1 MYVRNKEQCTAY
13 RYFVCVFLTLF
24 VLVPVLSSS
33 FCHFFQPSI
42 YMFRAFAQV
51 TTKDSVAGPLTLP
64 IADFD
69 LDTFLSFSNGI
80 GSNNPTYDEY
90 EEEPYNAHD
99 KIGAHG
105 IEEPYDTHGDD
116 TEIPTVSKRDHYYK

>member
-1 MYVRNKEQCTAY
+1 
-13 RYFVCVFLTLF
+13 
-24 VLVPVLSSS
+24 
-33 FCHFFQPSI
+33 
-42 YMFRAFAQV
+42 MFRAFAQV

-69 LDTFLSFSNGI
+69 LDMFLSSSNGI

-90 EEEPYNAHD
+90 EEEPYSAHD

-105 IEEPYDTHGDD
+105 IEEPYDTHEDD
-116 TEIPTVSKRDHYYK
+116 TEIPTVSKRNHHYK